1 MARCEAQAPTE
12 APERSEATANP
23 QFTAI
28 NDATTERKKDKPA
41 NDATDYCESSN
52 PSDENKA

>member
-1 MARCEAQAPTE
+1 MARCEAQALTE
-12 APERSEATANP
+12 AQERSEASANP

-28 NDATTERKKDKPA
+28 NDAPTEIKKDKSDI
-41 NDATDYCESSN
+41 DASDYCESSN